1 MNKPVKYLTIILF
14 VGQIFIWIF
23 SHSLLLNNSFSIA
36 EKKVELEKICEH
48 GKRIEK
54 TIAKET
60 SLSQIEKRSFD
71 LNLIPVEKIVV
82 LSLNQQFALQK

>member
-1 MNKPVKYLTIILF
+1 MNKTARYLTIFLF
-14 VGQIFIWIF
+14 VGQIFIWVF
-23 SHSLLLNNSFSIA
+23 SNSLLVDGSFSVA
-36 EKKVELEKICEH
+36 ERKVELKIITEH

-60 SLSQIEKRSFD
+60 SISQIEKKSSD
-71 LNLIPVEKIVV
+71 LSLAPVEKIVV